1 MELFICRLVSDHEW
15 FGDCEDDANDDIGG
29 GIVYDSDEYDEY
41 IETINKLGA
50 NMQCI
55 VSAEKLYARR
65 QGQGGS

>member
-1 MELFICRLVSDHEW
+1 VTL
-15 FGDCEDDANDDIGG
+15 GG

-55 VSAEKLYARR
+55 VQAEKLTAQR
-65 QGQGGS
+65 QAMAKPNGTKP

>member
-1 MELFICRLVSDHEW
+1 ML
-15 FGDCEDDANDDIGG
+15 GG

-65 QGQGGS
+65 QSVAEPKETRS

>member
-1 MELFICRLVSDHEW
+1 MWS
-15 FGDCEDDANDDIGG
+15 IGG

-50 NMQCI
+50 NIQTI

-65 QGQGGS
+65 QQQQGS

>member
-1 MELFICRLVSDHEW
+1 MI
-15 FGDCEDDANDDIGG
+15 DAGG

-65 QGQGGS
+65 QNQGGR

>member
-1 MELFICRLVSDHEW
+1 MML
-15 FGDCEDDANDDIGG
+15 IGG
-29 GIVYDSDEYDEY
+29 GIVHDSDAYDEY

-65 QGQGGS
+65 QSVAEPNKAGS

>member
-1 MELFICRLVSDHEW
+1 MNL
-15 FGDCEDDANDDIGG
+15 GG

-41 IETINKLGA
+41 VETINKLGA

-65 QGQGGS
+65 QSGKK

>member
-1 MELFICRLVSDHEW
+1 MF
-15 FGDCEDDANDDIGG
+15 
-29 GIVYDSDEYDEY
+29 DSDEYDEY

-65 QGQGGS
+65 QSAGQVENGVS